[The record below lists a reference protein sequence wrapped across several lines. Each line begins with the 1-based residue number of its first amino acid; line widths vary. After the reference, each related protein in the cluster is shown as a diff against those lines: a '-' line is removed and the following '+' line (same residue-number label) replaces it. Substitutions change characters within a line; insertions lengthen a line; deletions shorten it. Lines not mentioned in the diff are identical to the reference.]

1 MHVCTYIVAKGKYW
15 MFSFHGSPSHSL
27 GHSLSLSLELA
38 DFARLAGQLEGLR
51 DQLALPPQHRGNG
64 CVLPLLPSNGCWG
77 LT

>member
-1 MHVCTYIVAKGKYW
+1 